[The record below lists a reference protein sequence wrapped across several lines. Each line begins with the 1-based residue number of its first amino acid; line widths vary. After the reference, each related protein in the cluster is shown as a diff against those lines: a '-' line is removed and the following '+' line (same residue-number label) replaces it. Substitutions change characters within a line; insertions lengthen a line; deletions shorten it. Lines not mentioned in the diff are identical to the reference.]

1 MFTYRTYFELLAPV
15 TDLDDAQ
22 EYLKYDDM
30 ATYLR
35 NDDRIN
41 LSVRDSVKSI
51 TWILNYEDGGYIE
64 LETVRELSEEELS
77 QISRWVSGQCSDG
90 LGEGFEQQDFANYYI
105 GEYSRDESY
114 DDEENWVMAEFDW
127 QTNDYIFE
135 LFSSQE

>member
-41 LSVRDSVKSI
+41 LSVRNSVKSI
-51 TWILNYEDGGYIE
+51 TWILNYEDSGYIE

-90 LGEGFEQQDFANYYI
+90 LGEGMLNQDFANYYI
-105 GEYSRDESY
+105 GEYSHDESY

-135 LFSSQE
+135 LYSSQE